1 MAHNVARKLISSKVD
16 SILPD
21 DQSLS
26 VLSLQNQE
34 VILLS
39 FKIFRFNCCGL
50 DVHKTWIFACI
61 GITDSNGRTDYKQAR
76 FSSFSKGLKELCDW
90 LAKYNCSEVCMES
103 IGKYW
108 IPVFN
113 VLEKANNSVILAHPK
128 YTKPQKGN
136 KTDRK
141 DAKWICDLFMCEM
154 IKPSFIPPAD
164 IRHLRDLVRYRF
176 KLTCMITGEKNRA
189 QNCLT
194 VSNLKLDDVFSD
206 VFGKSSRSITEYM
219 LAHPGELFDVA
230 PFVDRRCKTPIEE
243 IQAAVDGAVSPEQ
256 AIKLRQ
262 CLDHIDELEKHLEE
276 IEREILRLSD
286 RYQDALD
293 LIRTVPGF
301 NKNQMTAIQIL
312 SEIGGDMSVF
322 LTAKHLVS
330 WAGCCPRNDQSN
342 KKIKSTRISRAGN
355 YIKPILVQV
364 ANGLLRSRK
373 HPEITDRYKRI
384 RSHRGHKKAIIAIC
398 RMFLT
403 AIWHI
408 LSDLKPYTAEGFLE
422 SRPVNESKVLTTSQ
436 ALNLLKQHGY
446 TIKDDVTPAMN

>member
-1 MAHNVARKLISSKVD
+1 MA
-16 SILPD
+16 
-21 DQSLS
+21 
-26 VLSLQNQE
+26 
-34 VILLS
+34 

-61 GITDSNGRTDYKQAR
+61 GLTDANGRTEYKEKR
-76 FSSFSKGLKELCDW
+76 FSSFSRGLRDLAAW
-90 LAKYNCSEVCMES
+90 LASYNCTDVCMES
-103 IGKYW
+103 AGKYW

-113 VLEKANNSVILAHPK
+113 VLEKTCNVILAHPK

-141 DAKWICDLFMCEM
+141 DAKWICDLFMCDM
-154 IKPSFIPPAD
+154 IKPSFIPPAE

-176 KLTCMITGEKNRA
+176 KLTNMLTGEKNRA

-206 VFGKSSRSITEYM
+206 VFGKSSRSITEYI
-219 LAHPGELFDVA
+219 LAHPGETFDVT

-262 CLDHIDELEKHLEE
+262 CLDHIDELEKHKAEM
-276 IEREILRLSD
+276 EREILRVSD
-286 RYQDALD
+286 PYLDALE

-301 NKNQMTAIQIL
+301 DKNPFTAIQIL

-322 LTAKHLVS
+322 PTDKHLVS

-342 KKIKSTRISRAGN
+342 FKIKSTRISRAGS
-355 YIKPILVQV
+355 YLKPVLVQV
-364 ANGLLRSRK
+364 ANALIKSKK
-373 HPEITDRYKRI
+373 HPEITERYRRI
-384 RSHRGHKKAIIAIC
+384 KSHRGHKKAIIAVC
-398 RMFLT
+398 RMLLT

-408 LSDLKPYTAEGFLE
+408 LTELKPYTAEGYLAP
-422 SRPVNESKVLTTSQ
+422 RPVKTEKILTTSQ
-436 ALNLLKQHGY
+436 ALNLLKLRGY
-446 TIKDDVTPAMN
+446 VIKDDLPVTAS